1 MLLASVSLLFLLL
14 IAVAILHC
22 IVRRRQRETSSNW
35 TSRRSLCLIT
45 PQGAKGAEQVY
56 VLELSAASARDVEK
70 AIQSSLGSQCAHI
83 SPFSSGPQ
91 PVPLVALR
99 SGTPEPMQL
108 DASVPVYPSN
118 EKADA
123 QRPGKILTT
132 SDSPIFSYLCKLG
145 ITAFHANS
153 KYSLVE

>member
-35 TSRRSLCLIT
+35 TSSRSLCLIA
-45 PQGAKGAEQVY
+45 PQGKGAEQFY

-70 AIQSSLGSQCAHI
+70 ALQSSLNSQHTHI

-99 SGTPEPMQL
+99 SGTAAPMQL
-108 DASVPVYPSN
+108 DSSV
-118 EKADA
+118 DA
-123 QRPGKILTT
+123 QSQGKIVTP
-132 SDSPIFSYLCKLG
+132 SDSTIFSHLFKLG
-145 ITAFHANS
+145 SIAFHAN
-153 KYSLVE
+153 

>member
-1 MLLASVSLLFLLL
+1 MPLASVSLLFLLL

-35 TSRRSLCLIT
+35 TSSRSLCLIA
-45 PQGAKGAEQVY
+45 PQGKGAEQVY

-70 AIQSSLGSQCAHI
+70 ALQSSLDSQCAHI

-99 SGTPEPMQL
+99 SGTAVPMQL
-108 DASVPVYPSN
+108 DSSVPVCASN
-118 EKADA
+118 EKVDA
-123 QRPGKILTT
+123 QSQGKIVTP
-132 SDSPIFSYLCKLG
+132 SDSTIFSYLFKLG
-145 ITAFHANS
+145 SIALHAN
-153 KYSLVE
+153 